1 MYKRQPQNTVD
12 IADMIT
18 NDCDGE
24 PVVYAPADICRFMR
38 TYDADIKLVYHDWWK
53 ELSIDYGT
61 YSVDDE
67 ELIINY
73 QTVYDFINSDE
84 INYKAIMQL
93 QKLTGW
99 NYVVLK
105 EDGSRSVMQTEYGLV
120 RLGTVDGYNIYKNA
134 Y

>member
-1 MYKRQPQNTVD
+1 M
-12 IADMIT
+12 
-18 NDCDGE
+18 E
-24 PVVYAPADICRFMR
+24 
-38 TYDADIKLVYHDWWK
+38 
-53 ELSIDYGT
+53 
-61 YSVDDE
+61 
-67 ELIINY
+67 
-73 QTVYDFINSDE
+73 
-84 INYKAIMQL
+84 L